1 MIEPT
6 TLARPYAR
14 AAFEYAKAASDI
26 ESWSKA
32 LSELAAVASAPKVVG
47 ILGDPASTG
56 DRRATLLAEL
66 LGDSLPAPVLN
77 FVRIMAENDRLT
89 LLGEVAALFADMKQ
103 QLEATVA
110 VEVTSAYD
118 ITDAELNQLSDAMAR
133 KLERSVTIT
142 SLTDP
147 SLLGGAV
154 IRAGD
159 LVIDGSVR
167 GRLDKLA
174 GALTP

>member
-1 MIEPT
+1 MIEPI

-14 AAFEYAKAASDI
+14 AAFEYGKATDTLD
-26 ESWSKA
+26 SWSTA
-32 LSELAAVASAPKVVG
+32 LAELAAVANDARVVAA
-47 ILGDPASTG
+47 LNNPALTG
-56 DRRATLLAEL
+56 ERRAQILAGL
-66 LGDSLPAPVLN
+66 VGDSVAAPVLN
-77 FVRIMAENDRLT
+77 FISIMAENDRLS
-89 LLGEVAALFADMKQ
+89 LLDEVSSLFAAMKQ

-118 ITDAELNQLSDAMAR
+118 VSESELAALSEAMTK
-133 KLERSVTIT
+133 KLARSVSIT
-142 SLTDP
+142 SHTNP

-167 GRLDKLA
+167 GRLEKLA
-174 GALTP
+174 GSLTP

>member
-1 MIEPT
+1 MIEPI

-14 AAFEYAKAASDI
+14 AAFEHAKAAGTLDT
-26 ESWSKA
+26 WQQA
-32 LSELAAVASAPKVVG
+32 LNELAALASEPRVVG
-47 ILGDPASTG
+47 VLRDPASTG
-56 DRRATLLAEL
+56 ERRAQVLGDL
-66 LGDSLPAPVLN
+66 LGDGVAAPVMN
-77 FVRIMAENDRLT
+77 FIRIMAENDRLT
-89 LLGEVAALFADMKQ
+89 LLAEVAGLFADMKQ

-118 ITDAELNQLSDAMAR
+118 VTEAELAELSNAMAK
-133 KLERSVTIT
+133 KLDRSVSIT
-142 SLTDP
+142 SHTDP

-167 GRLDKLA
+167 GRLNKLA
-174 GALTP
+174 GSLTP